1 MDISKEIQLLKL
13 QNNFL
18 FDEIC
23 SLTHEHFSL
32 IVEKESIKYNLSK
45 RIRFLENLLNIDD
58 IEIEEIS
65 DDFYLELHTSILEKI
80 EKNANEVLNK
90 LHEDFASLK

>member
-45 RIRFLENLLNIDD
+45 RIRLLENLLNIDN
-58 IEIEEIS
+58 IEIEKIS
-65 DDFYLELHTSILEKI
+65 DDFYSELHTSILEKI